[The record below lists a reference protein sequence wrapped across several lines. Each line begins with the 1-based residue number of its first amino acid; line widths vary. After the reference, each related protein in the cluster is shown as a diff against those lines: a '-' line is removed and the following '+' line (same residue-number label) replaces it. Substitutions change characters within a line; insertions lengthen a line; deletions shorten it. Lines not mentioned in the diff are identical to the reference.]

1 MYTTA
6 CVHLCGVS
14 DVIKHQRVLVLHGAA
29 VLCQGQ
35 GSGGVTAAVRLTRK
49 MTSGRS
55 ELAFQDKDLLAKPS
69 QTLAGPLLFTGVP

>member
-1 MYTTA
+1 MEQ
-6 CVHLCGVS
+6 LCSVK
-14 DVIKHQRVLVLHGAA
+14 DKDQE
-29 VLCQGQ
+29 
-35 GSGGVTAAVRLTRK
+35 GSLQQSRLTRK